1 MTTVAVRDLTREE
14 YELFRKL
21 VYAKSGINLGSDK
34 MNLVQSRLGKL
45 IRGEGL
51 DSFHAYYEHV
61 RRDTGG
67 KELGRLLDAISTNT
81 THLFR
86 EERHFDLLREAI
98 GNWVED
104 ARWRAEN
111 DALRIWSA
119 GCSSGEEPHTI
130 AMVAHDA
137 LQNHPSLNLKIL
149 ATDLSH
155 EMLRRAKSGV
165 YAVEDMKPVPES
177 FRRRYFRTVRGDA
190 EAGVQLL
197 PDLMKLIRFAPFNLM
212 SRTFPFRRGFHV
224 IFCRNVMIY
233 FDRQTRE
240 RLVSKFAA
248 QLKKTGYLMI
258 GHSESL
264 SGLSQPLDYVEPAV
278 YRNGCDGDAHV
289 GRSLK

>member
-1 MTTVAVRDLTREE
+1 MTVAVQNLTPEE
-14 YELFRKL
+14 YERFRKL
-21 VYAKSGINLGSDK
+21 VYAKSGINLGNKK

-45 IRGEGL
+45 IRSEGL
-51 DSFHAYYEHV
+51 ESFHQYYEHV

-86 EERHFDLLREAI
+86 EERHFALLREAI
-98 GNWVED
+98 HNWLADE
-104 ARWRAEN
+104 RWRAEN
-111 DALRIWSA
+111 DSLRIWSA

-137 LQNHPSLNLKIL
+137 MQNHPKFELKIL

-155 EMLRRAKSGV
+155 EMLTCAKSGM
-165 YAVEDMKPVPES
+165 YSADDLKAVPDS
-177 FRRRYFRTVRGDA
+177 FIRRYFRRVRGDPKA
-190 EAGVQLL
+190 RVQLI

-212 SRTFPFRRGFHV
+212 SQTFPFRRGFHV

-233 FDRQTRE
+233 FDQKTRQC
-240 RLVSKFAA
+240 LVRKFAIH
-248 QLKKTGYLMI
+248 LKKTGYLMI

-264 SGLSQPLDYVEPAV
+264 TGLNQPLDYVEPAV
-278 YRNGCDGDAHV
+278 YRNGCAPHARV
-289 GRSLK
+289 ERILK

>member
-1 MTTVAVRDLTREE
+1 MTVMVRDLTREE

-21 VYAKSGINLGSDK
+21 VYAKSGINLGSNK
-34 MNLVQSRLGKL
+34 MNLVQSRLGKV
-45 IRGEGL
+45 IREEGIE
-51 DSFHAYYEHV
+51 SFHEYYENV

-98 GNWVED
+98 RNWVED
-104 ARWRAEN
+104 KHWRAEN
-111 DALRIWSA
+111 NSLRIWSA

-137 LQNHPSLNLKIL
+137 LQNHPSLDLKIL

-155 EMLRRAKSGV
+155 EMLTCAKSGM
-165 YAVEDMKPVPES
+165 YAADDLKAVPDS
-177 FRRRYFRTVRGDA
+177 FMRRYFRTVRGDA
-190 EAGVQLL
+190 EGRVRLI
-197 PDLMKLIRFAPFNLM
+197 PDLMRMIKFAPFNLM
-212 SRTFPFRRGFHV
+212 SQTFPFRRGFHV

-233 FDRQTRE
+233 FDRETRE
-240 RLVSKFAA
+240 RLVCKFATH
-248 QLKKTGYLMI
+248 LRKTGYLMI

-264 SGLSQPLDYVEPAV
+264 SGLTQPLDYVEPAV
-278 YRNGCDGDAHV
+278 YRNGCAPHA
-289 GRSLK
+289 RQE